1 VRDSLKFM
9 GVLNSIDP
17 SRTGGLMMVREYT
30 SLPSRS
36 FDAIDFASAALVSI
50 GLWALLI
57 RGICSLH

>member
-1 VRDSLKFM
+1 
-9 GVLNSIDP
+9 
-17 SRTGGLMMVREYT
+17 MMVREYT